1 MASLPRSCSY
11 CPHDLDGHRL
21 LVLDTTRLLGIVL
34 CAAPGCACGA
44 TWRAFGTGP
53 STPEQIA
60 ETREAVREI
69 ITTARL
75 PLPQFLR

>member
-1 MASLPRSCSY
+1 MTSLPQPCSY

-44 TWRAFGTGP
+44 TWRASGTAA
-53 STPEQIA
+53 STPQQIE
-60 ETREAVREI
+60 ETRHAVREI
-69 ITTARL
+69 ITNAGL
-75 PLPQFLR
+75 PLPRFLQ